1 MNDML
6 FAPTP
11 KAGAALPIP
20 SEYDTLMIVTFQIGH
35 QQYSLPV
42 AAVCEVVRLSALVTL
57 VGAAP
62 ALCGLLNLRG
72 LYLPVFDGRLLVG
85 EAAGYDLSKQIVIV
99 GRVRPELGVIVDQ
112 VHGVVRRGG
121 VSSAPLAR
129 PLAGT
134 LIESVCEADH
144 GSIIGI
150 SLTALLA
157 LTAQAAP
164 VVTVPVD

>member
-1 MNDML
+1 MIMHYI
-6 FAPTP
+6 PE
-11 KAGAALPIP
+11 AAAEQSAESAL
-20 SEYDTLMIVTFQIGH
+20 IVSFRLGS

-42 AAVCEVVRLSALVTL
+42 AAVCEVVRLPALITL

-72 LYLPVFDGRLLVG
+72 LYLPVFDGRLLIG
-85 EAAGYDLSKQIVIV
+85 EAASYDLSKQIVIV
-99 GRVRPELGVIVDQ
+99 GRARPELGVIVDQ

-129 PLAGT
+129 PLAGS

-150 SLTALLA
+150 SLLALLA
-157 LTAQAAP
+157 LGAEAAP
-164 VVTVPVD
+164 IAPVLVD

>member
-1 MNDML
+1 MQHI
-6 FAPTP
+6 PE
-11 KAGAALPIP
+11 AAAEQSAESAL
-20 SEYDTLMIVTFQIGH
+20 IVSFRLGS

-42 AAVCEVVRLSALVTL
+42 AAVCEVVRLPALVTL

-72 LYLPVFDGRLLVG
+72 LYLPVFDGRLLIG
-85 EAAGYDLSKQIVIV
+85 EEAGYDLSKQIVIV
-99 GRVRPELGVIVDQ
+99 GRARPELGVIVDQ

-129 PLAGT
+129 PLAGS

-150 SLTALLA
+150 SLMALLA
-157 LTAQAAP
+157 LGTEAAP
-164 VVTVPVD
+164 IAPVLVD

>member
-1 MNDML
+1 MQHI
-6 FAPTP
+6 PE
-11 KAGAALPIP
+11 AAAEHSAESAL
-20 SEYDTLMIVTFQIGH
+20 IVSFRLGS

-42 AAVCEVVRLSALVTL
+42 AAVCEVVRLPALVTL

-72 LYLPVFDGRLLVG
+72 LYVPVFDGRLLIG
-85 EAAGYDLSKQIVIV
+85 EEASYDLSKQIVIV
-99 GRVRPELGVIVDQ
+99 GRTRPELGVIVDQ

-129 PLAGT
+129 TLAGS

-150 SLTALLA
+150 SLLALLA
-157 LTAQAAP
+157 LGAEAAP
-164 VVTVPVD
+164 IAPMLVD

>member
-1 MNDML
+1 MIMQNISE
-6 FAPTP
+6 AA
-11 KAGAALPIP
+11 AGRSTESAL
-20 SEYDTLMIVTFQIGH
+20 IVSFRLGS

-42 AAVCEVVRLSALVTL
+42 AAVCEVVRLPALVTL

-72 LYLPVFDGRLLVG
+72 LYIPVFDGRLLVG

-99 GRVRPELGVIVDQ
+99 GHVRPELGVIVDQ
-112 VHGVVRRGG
+112 VHGVVRCGSL
-121 VSSAPLAR
+121 SSAPLAR
-129 PLAGT
+129 PLAGA

-157 LTAQAAP
+157 LAAEAAP
-164 VVTVPVD
+164 VAPVLAD